1 MKHTLTRALFANS
14 LLFLLLFGSSD
25 SVPNLEISKVNHAPA
40 RRSLLTFPD
49 NHDTALVA
57 ALDGTI
63 NLVYRES
70 GRIIWSFASG
80 SPIYSSYQAPI
91 NHDDDKENASA
102 LGGSYFVDC
111 GDDWKLFAHTDLG
124 NVNMDV
130 SMEEFIRI
138 MPHVSEDGGVI
149 LGSKTTTAF
158 VVDANTGRLIRVH
171 YSSPDTTHTSSSNE
185 TSDSI
190 IQKVIVKQEK
200 SDVVDEKPDKQLSF
214 TRTDYLLTSFAAN
227 SDKVLW
233 NVTVADIDVALLCQ
247 ENPNSIT
254 GPSLSLHNDLRSK
267 SSVNFDMPL
276 SCQSK
281 AGVHRLRSLHILDS
295 FKMHGRQAEYRVP
308 MLLLPP
314 NEPLLPNSDKSRKPY
329 PNNDFETQTAFSLS
343 SMDQDVQIPG
353 PQDVRKPDYNVSVLA
368 EGRIAFFIISVLIVA
383 IGFLMYRHHTLMVA
397 MLRKQPDAL
406 NAKSSSSRRKRHRK
420 SVKNYSNED
429 GNPEVDSE
437 KGSPLNFN
445 HLIECDMEG
454 RSIGKLFVS
463 SKEIAKGS
471 NGTIVLEGI
480 YEGRKVAVKRLV
492 RAHHDVAFK
501 EIQNLIASDQH
512 PNIVRWYGV
521 EYDHDFV
528 YLSLERCSCS
538 LYDLIQMYSESFQK
552 LGCTETRELKAMT
565 DYKGCLDSL
574 NGVMH
579 DIYLWRPNGYPSPNL
594 LKLMR
599 DIVSGLMHLHDL
611 GIIHRDL
618 KPHNVLIV
626 KEKSLCGK
634 LSDMGISRRLVGDM
648 SSLGHH
654 ATGSGSS
661 GWQAPEQLLLG
672 RQTRAVDLF
681 SLGCVLFFCIT
692 CGKHPFGDHLER
704 DVNVAKNQVN
714 LFLVEH
720 IPEAVDLFSRL
731 LNPLAELR
739 PKASELLHHPLFWD
753 SEMRMAFLRDTSDR
767 VELED
772 REVDSIILRA
782 LESKGP
788 VALGG
793 KWDEKM
799 EPAFI
804 TNIGR
809 YRRYK
814 YNGVRDLLRVIR
826 NKLNH
831 YRELPKEIQTL
842 LGSVPDGFDDYFASR
857 FPKLLMEV
865 YNVMYHYCKDEEW
878 FYKYLDH

>member
-1 MKHTLTRALFANS
+1 MKHTLFCALFAS
-14 LLFLLLFGSSD
+14 FLLFLLLLGSSD

-40 RRSLLTFPD
+40 RRSLLSFPD
-49 NHDTALVA
+49 NQETALVA

-70 GRIIWSFASG
+70 GRIIWAFASG
-80 SPIYSSYQAPI
+80 SPIYSSYQASI

-102 LGGSYFVDC
+102 FGGRYFVDC

-124 NVNMDV
+124 IMSMDMT
-130 SMEEFIRI
+130 MEEFIRI

-149 LGSKTTTAF
+149 LGSKKTTAF
-158 VVDANTGRLIRVH
+158 VVDANTGTLIRVH
-171 YSSPDTTHTSSSNE
+171 YSSADTTQASSTNQ
-185 TSDSI
+185 TPDSI
-190 IQKVIVKQEK
+190 IQKGITKQER
-200 SDVVDEKPDKQLSF
+200 SGVVNEKPNKQLSF
-214 TRTDYLLTSFAAN
+214 TRTDYLLTSFAPN

-233 NVTVADIDVALLCQ
+233 NVTVADIDVALLCH

-254 GPSLSLHNDLRSK
+254 GPSVSQHTDLESK
-267 SSVNFDMPL
+267 PRDNFNMPL

-281 AGVHRLRSLHILDS
+281 AVVHRLRTPQILDS
-295 FKMHGRQAEYRVP
+295 FQMHGGHKVP
-308 MLLLPP
+308 MLLLPA
-314 NEPLLPNSDKSRKPY
+314 NEPLLPNSDKSRKY
-329 PNNDFETQTAFSLS
+329 YRDNDFETQTSFSLPS
-343 SMDQDVQIPG
+343 VEHDSEILG
-353 PQDVRKPDYNVSVLA
+353 PQDLTKSNYRVSVLA
-368 EGRIAFFIISVLIVA
+368 ERRIAFIVISVLIIA
-383 IGFLMYRHHTLMVA
+383 IGFLMYRHHTLMVT
-397 MLRKQPDAL
+397 MLNKQPDEL
-406 NAKSSSSRRKRHRK
+406 NVKSSASRRRRHRK
-420 SVKNYSNED
+420 S
-429 GNPEVDSE
+429 GNTIDSE
-437 KGSPLNFN
+437 KSSPLNFN

-463 SKEIAKGS
+463 NEEIAKGS

-528 YLSLERCSCS
+528 YLSLERCACS
-538 LYDLIQMYSESFQK
+538 LYDLIQMYSETFQK
-552 LGCTETRELKAMT
+552 VGPTNPQVLMN
-565 DYKGCLDSL
+565 D
-574 NGVMH
+574 VMH
-579 DIYLWRPNGYPSPNL
+579 NIHLWRPNGYPSPIL

-599 DIVSGLMHLHDL
+599 DMVAGLVHLHEL

-626 KEKSLCGK
+626 KEKGLCGK

-654 ATGSGSS
+654 GTGSGSS

-692 CGKHPFGDHLER
+692 CGRHPFGEHLER
-704 DVNVAKNQVN
+704 DVNVAKNRVN

-720 IPEAVDLFSRL
+720 IPEAVDLFLQL
-731 LNPLAELR
+731 LNPNAELR
-739 PKASELLHHPLFWD
+739 PKASEVLHHPFFWN
-753 SEMRMAFLRDTSDR
+753 SEMRMSFLRDTSDR
-767 VELED
+767 IELED

-782 LESKGP
+782 LESKAP
-788 VALGG
+788 AALGG

-804 TNIGR
+804 ANIGR

-814 YNGVRDLLRVIR
+814 YSGVRDLLRVIR

-831 YRELPKEIQTL
+831 YRELPKEIQEL
-842 LGSVPDGFDDYFASR
+842 LGSVPEGFDDYFASR

-865 YNVMYHYCKDEEW
+865 YNVMYHYCKEEEW
-878 FYKYLDH
+878 FHKYSLDN